1 MVFPWVY
8 ETWRTLWVDCNHNS
22 TQHSKI
28 DQHVGKEEV
37 FGRFM
42 NTVNRKRRWKCSS
55 YEGISWEINYNIK
68 DFFWNQALLKKIIIL
83 FRTIINKLTIQY
95 CFRRIYC
102 NFFFLSLQVR
112 PPAKMLK
119 WAVNSKRAE
128 GQVPSRLS
136 LESSGAL
143 ETGRRRSLAAPPQG
157 RRRNR
162 RSLHNVDKEN
172 LDFIGCTPAFSHKE
186 LYAFRK
192 LEYTSG
198 ALKDVSNLTPNSAT
212 PNSPRIST
220 PNRRSNGYVE
230 SAFGLESRFTITPTN
245 CLPHSIVHSQPFL
258 KKRRIL
264 LDKEIYVDCAD
275 IINEVVK
282 IDDNFKSAKTN
293 LVRNLSEN
301 VSSVN
306 SGDVIDNSNVQ
317 KKQDLKSEDNLENQ
331 TVNLSKPKQHL
342 QRLCIEKP
350 LANAGINFSTIN
362 ATSLQTFEI
371 EYSPCAF
378 SAVNNNNKK
387 SIIGNGRDPASC
399 LSTLPVMG
407 SRMFINNPLYFN
419 MDNTAGDENIPAS
432 KRSKVDFADN
442 FSAMM
447 NKLSPLSALR
457 QNGSKDR
464 AKICSEVSPLA
475 RKMASLCFNR
485 MRANPL
491 SPEDEP
497 TNVTKSVLEIKKRR
511 PLLAMRDDEV
521 SIELETKTISERSI
535 GDESTITDSK
545 MGDVTLE
552 KMIEDI
558 LKSTKKVKRAR
569 KVKLHTRL
577 SDIDQKLNKA
587 EVVESPKAEISLSP
601 VCAPV
606 SPKPIMNNNT
616 DIKSASVL
624 SIKEHFSE
632 SSDKVAN
639 NYLEQEKTFI
649 EYDPFN
655 CEREVKTP
663 ENRLSQSANIGIET
677 MLKGCLEKC
686 SLASMVKGNSRKR
699 ANSLGFT
706 PTHNGSLPLDFDF
719 NLKRQRCVRRKRYC
733 HREETEETVSLNNEN
748 MESGLT
754 LKTGI
759 PSPFTPENR
768 SLSRILKSTSYNSIT
783 GYPFLFNPG
792 DDVEYSA
799 EKNSYQISDHQISN
813 SPTLNYINYRNIPAT
828 SVSGSSFML
837 GQISI
842 EKKSSSYASSKMF
855 GLTLECGIPSPS
867 SPFAANRF
875 LDLDTPGFC
884 SSFLTDSS
892 THKFADDS
900 VDILSE
906 PVTPVAE
913 FRTSR
918 RCLTYSPEE
927 DDLRGL
933 EMPSNLNNARSRQGI
948 VQTQTSG
955 GTVDLAI
962 ECKNDQISVHSEYD
976 HI

>member
-1 MVFPWVY
+1 
-8 ETWRTLWVDCNHNS
+8 
-22 TQHSKI
+22 
-28 DQHVGKEEV
+28 
-37 FGRFM
+37 
-42 NTVNRKRRWKCSS
+42 
-55 YEGISWEINYNIK
+55 
-68 DFFWNQALLKKIIIL
+68 
-83 FRTIINKLTIQY
+83 
-95 CFRRIYC
+95 
-102 NFFFLSLQVR
+102 
-112 PPAKMLK
+112 MLK

-162 RSLHNVDKEN
+162 RSLHNIDKEN
-172 LDFIGCTPAFSHKE
+172 LDFIGCTPAFTHKE

-198 ALKDVSNLTPNSAT
+198 ALKDVSNLTPNSTT

-220 PNRRSNGYVE
+220 PNRRSNGYAE

-245 CLPHSIVHSQPFL
+245 CTSLSIMPSQPFL

-275 IINEVVK
+275 IVNEVVK

-293 LVRNLSEN
+293 LVQNVSEN
-301 VSSVN
+301 ATRPN
-306 SGDVIDNSNVQ
+306 SGHGLDNNNIQ
-317 KKQDLKSEDNLENQ
+317 KKEDLKPNLENQ
-331 TVNLSKPKQHL
+331 TANLSKPKQHS

-350 LANAGINFSTIN
+350 LANTDTNFSTIN

-378 SAVNNNNKK
+378 SSVHNNNSNK
-387 SIIGNGRDPASC
+387 SNIGNGRDRASC

-419 MDNTAGDENIPAS
+419 IDNSAIDGNIPAN
-432 KRSKVDFADN
+432 KKSKVDFIDN

-464 AKICSEVSPLA
+464 VKMCSEVSPLA

-485 MRANPL
+485 LQANPR
-491 SPEDEP
+491 SPDEEP
-497 TNVTKSVLEIKKRR
+497 INAAKSILEIKKRR

-521 SIELETKTISERSI
+521 SIELETKTISERSL

-545 MGDVTLE
+545 MGDITLE

-577 SDIDQKLNKA
+577 SDLDQRLKKA
-587 EVVESPKAEISLSP
+587 EVVESPKTNISITP
-601 VCAPV
+601 ECPPV

-616 DIKSASVL
+616 DVKSASVF
-624 SIKEHFSE
+624 SIKDRFSE
-632 SSDKVAN
+632 SSEKVSKN
-639 NYLEQEKTFI
+639 CLEQEKTFI

-663 ENRLSQSANIGIET
+663 ENRLSCSANIGIET

-706 PTHNGSLPLDFDF
+706 PTHNGSLPHNCDF

-733 HREETEETVSLNNEN
+733 NREETEETVSLNNDI

-768 SLSRILKSTSYNSIT
+768 SLSRVLKSSSYNSIT

-799 EKNSYQISDHQISN
+799 EKNSYQISDHQISS

-828 SVSGSSFML
+828 SISGSSFML

-842 EKKSSSYASSKMF
+842 EKKSSSFASSKMF
-855 GLTLECGIPSPS
+855 GLTLESGIPSPS

-892 THKFADDS
+892 TQKFADDS
-900 VDILSE
+900 VDVLSE

-927 DDLRGL
+927 DDLRCL
-933 EMPSNLNNARSRQGI
+933 EMRSNLNNARSRQGI

-962 ECKNDQISVHSEYD
+962 ECKDDQISVHSEYD
-976 HI
+976 HIRIFYHI

>member
-1 MVFPWVY
+1 
-8 ETWRTLWVDCNHNS
+8 
-22 TQHSKI
+22 
-28 DQHVGKEEV
+28 
-37 FGRFM
+37 
-42 NTVNRKRRWKCSS
+42 
-55 YEGISWEINYNIK
+55 
-68 DFFWNQALLKKIIIL
+68 
-83 FRTIINKLTIQY
+83 
-95 CFRRIYC
+95 
-102 NFFFLSLQVR
+102 
-112 PPAKMLK
+112 MLK

-162 RSLHNVDKEN
+162 RSLHNIDKEN

-212 PNSPRIST
+212 PNSPRILT

-245 CLPHSIVHSQPFL
+245 CLPHSIVPSQPFL

-264 LDKEIYVDCAD
+264 LDKEIYVDSAD
-275 IINEVVK
+275 IVNEVVK
-282 IDDNFKSAKTN
+282 IDDNIKSVKTN
-293 LVRNLSEN
+293 IVKNLSEN
-301 VSSVN
+301 VSSPN
-306 SGDVIDNSNVQ
+306 SGDVLDNNNVQ
-317 KKQDLKSEDNLENQ
+317 IKQILKSNENLENQ
-331 TVNLSKPKQHL
+331 TANLIKPKQNL
-342 QRLCIEKP
+342 QRICIEKP
-350 LANAGINFSTIN
+350 LANSGKNFNTIN

-378 SAVNNNNKK
+378 SSINNNKK
-387 SIIGNGRDPASC
+387 SNIGNGRDPASC

-419 MDNTAGDENIPAS
+419 MDNAATDGIIPAT
-432 KRSKVDFADN
+432 KRSKVDFVDN
-442 FSAMM
+442 FSAIM

-457 QNGSKDR
+457 QNGNKDR
-464 AKICSEVSPLA
+464 IKLCSEVSPLA

-485 MRANPL
+485 MQANPL

-497 TNVTKSVLEIKKRR
+497 TDAAKSVLEIKKRR

-521 SIELETKTISERSI
+521 SIELETKTISERSL

-569 KVKLHTRL
+569 KLKLHTRL
-577 SDIDQKLNKA
+577 SDIEQKLNKS
-587 EVVESPKAEISLSP
+587 EIIESPKNEISGSP

-606 SPKPIMNNNT
+606 SPKPIVNNNAA
-616 DIKSASVL
+616 IKSASVL
-624 SIKEHFSE
+624 SIKDHFSE

-639 NYLEQEKTFI
+639 NCSKLEKTFI
-649 EYDPFN
+649 EYDPFD

-663 ENRLSQSANIGIET
+663 ENRLSLSANIGMET

-686 SLASMVKGNSRKR
+686 SLASMAKGNSRKR

-706 PTHNGSLPLDFDF
+706 PTHNGSLPHDCDF

-733 HREETEETVSLNNEN
+733 HREETEETLSLKNNII
-748 MESGLT
+748 ESGLT

-768 SLSRILKSTSYNSIT
+768 SLSRILKSSSYNSIT

-792 DDVEYSA
+792 DNVEYSA
-799 EKNSYQISDHQISN
+799 EKSSYQISDHQISS

-842 EKKSSSYASSKMF
+842 EKKSSSYSSSKMF

-892 THKFADDS
+892 TQKFADDS
-900 VDILSE
+900 GDVLSE

-927 DDLRGL
+927 DDLRCL
-933 EMPSNLNNARSRQGI
+933 ETSSNMNNARSRQGM

-955 GTVDLAI
+955 GTVDLDI
-962 ECKNDQISVHSEYD
+962 QCKDDQISVHSEYD
-976 HI
+976 HT